1 MAATILGAA
10 PRYVSVI
17 DADADLAERLPPD
30 DLRSAGHALRA
41 RTLTLPDGEWVA
53 EPRDS
58 EGIGWLVV
66 SGLVGRIVRVGRRES
81 LELLAPGDL
90 IQPGFGEPAG
100 LVESDVCWRAL
111 DRVTV
116 AHLDER
122 FCAALRAWPQLGAAL
137 SERGLR
143 RARSMAIQAAVNA
156 HPTIEERLML
166 TLAHLGERMGRMTAD
181 GVLLE
186 LPLSHRLL
194 AQCVQ
199 ALRPSVTAGLLRLRE
214 DGRLL
219 QPRRGQ
225 WLITRAGLDDVAL
238 LCRQEVVVC

>member
-1 MAATILGAA
+1 
-10 PRYVSVI
+10 
-17 DADADLAERLPPD
+17 
-30 DLRSAGHALRA
+30 
-41 RTLTLPDGEWVA
+41 
-53 EPRDS
+53 
-58 EGIGWLVV
+58 
-66 SGLVGRIVRVGRRES
+66 
-81 LELLAPGDL
+81 
-90 IQPGFGEPAG
+90 
-100 LVESDVCWRAL
+100 
-111 DRVTV
+111 
-116 AHLDER
+116 
-122 FCAALRAWPQLGAAL
+122 
-137 SERGLR
+137 
-143 RARSMAIQAAVNA
+143 MAIQAAVNA

-166 TLAHLGERMGRMTAD
+166 TLAHLGERMGRVTRD

-225 WLITRAGLDDVAL
+225 WLITQAGLNDVAQ